1 MQEPVNVPLKT
12 VKVPELIA
20 VPPGVVTAILPV
32 FPLRGT
38 AVVICVA
45 ELTVKFACPPPK
57 VTLVAC
63 VNPVPWMTTC
73 VPSGPL
79 VGLKPE
85 ITGMTLNFLLLT
97 LIPEGVVTVTDPVVP
112 VTGTTAVMYASET
125 TWKMVA
131 EPVPNFTLVVPVN
144 PLPRISI
151 VCPALP
157 EVLKSETN
165 GCRPTF
171 KLKNVP

>member
-32 FPLRGT
+32 FPLRGA
-38 AVVICVA
+38 AVVTCVA
-45 ELTVKFACPPPK
+45 ELTVKFACPPPN
-57 VTLVAC
+57 VTLV
-63 VNPVPWMTTC
+63 VPVSPVPVMTTC

-144 PLPRISI
+144 PLPRISTT
-151 VCPALP
+151 CPAFP

-171 KLKNVP
+171 RLKNVP

>member
-1 MQEPVNVPLKT
+1 M
-12 VKVPELIA
+12 A
-20 VPPGVVTAILPV
+20 VCAS
-32 FPLRGT
+32 
-38 AVVICVA
+38 
-45 ELTVKFACPPPK
+45 
-57 VTLVAC
+57 
-63 VNPVPWMTTC
+63 PVPVMTTC

-112 VTGTTAVMYASET
+112 VTGTTAVMYVSET
-125 TWKMVA
+125 TWNMVA

-157 EVLKSETN
+157 EVVKSETN

-171 KLKNVP
+171 KPKNTPHAHAGPVPGPPP